1 MAMSFERSRV
11 VLVCFAFGVGAL
23 AVAGLLYMVDRWATF
38 WTLAALGT
46 GVLAL
51 GVGLALDRDRV
62 RKALSGR
69 RARYGS
75 NALILSAAFFGVL
88 VVVNGVAINF
98 PQRLDLTEDKSNSL
112 RPETLLL
119 LSELPEPVSIVGFY
133 SPDRANSRDRMR
145 PVLEEYGIK
154 SNGLVSY
161 EFVDPNANP
170 LAADAFGYRGD
181 GWMGVKMGDASQ
193 VIPYPS
199 EIEITSAIVRLS
211 NPENRTVYFLTGHG
225 ELELRAADEG
235 GLAQFMQALE
245 SKNYGVESLNLLVEA
260 AIPMDAAVLVAAAP
274 ATALSEEELD
284 LIDEFLLSGGALVA
298 LLEPSP
304 ITELDAEQDSLNSY
318 LQENWGLYARDDFVI
333 DPQAFYAD
341 VGLSFAYGDH
351 PITERIRTFTT
362 QFPSVRSLEVGSQT
376 DPTRSIV
383 ELVSSSES
391 SWGET
396 DFDALLDGRSVQ
408 NEDEATGPLALAAA
422 LEDSTTGARLVIVG
436 DADFATNG
444 GFFAGGN
451 GDLIVNSVDW
461 AAKMDNLIDITPRQ
475 QIQRQVVP
483 ATTSTVLMLS
493 ILALVVIPGA
503 ILLAGGWVWWSRRR
517 HP

>member
-1 MAMSFERSRV
+1 MTFERSRV
-11 VLVCFAFGVGAL
+11 ALVCFAIGVGAL
-23 AVAGLLYMVDRWATF
+23 TVAGLPYVVDRWATF
-38 WTLAALGT
+38 WTLIALGM

-62 RKALSGR
+62 RRALGGR
-69 RARYGS
+69 QARYGS
-75 NALILSAAFFGVL
+75 NALVLSAAFVGVL
-88 VVVNGVAINF
+88 VVINGVALNF
-98 PQRLDLTEDKSNSL
+98 PQRLDLTEDRSNSL

-119 LSELPEPVSIVGFY
+119 SELPGPVSIVGFY
-133 SPDRANSRDRMR
+133 SPERSSSRDRMR

-154 SNGLVSY
+154 SSGLASY
-161 EFVDPNANP
+161 EFLDPNANP
-170 LAADAFGYRGD
+170 LAADAFGDRED
-181 GWMGVKMGDASQ
+181 GWIGVSIGDASH

-211 NPENRTVYFLTGHG
+211 NPENRTIYFLTGHG
-225 ELELRAADEG
+225 ELELRAADQG
-235 GLAQFMQALE
+235 GLAHFMQGLE
-245 SKNYGVESLNLLVEA
+245 SKNYGVESFNLLVEA

-274 ATALSEEELD
+274 AIALSEKELD
-284 LIDEFLLSGGALVA
+284 LIDEFLHSGGAPIA

-304 ITELDAEQDSLNSY
+304 ITELDAEHDPLNSY
-318 LQENWGLYARDDFVI
+318 LQENWGLYARDDYVI

-362 QFPSVRSLEVGSQT
+362 QFPSVRSLEIGSQA

-396 DFDALLDGRSVQ
+396 DFDALLDGRTVQ

-422 LEDSTTGARLVIVG
+422 L
-436 DADFATNG
+436 
-444 GFFAGGN
+444 
-451 GDLIVNSVDW
+451 
-461 AAKMDNLIDITPRQ
+461 
-475 QIQRQVVP
+475 
-483 ATTSTVLMLS
+483 
-493 ILALVVIPGA
+493 VVIPGL
-503 ILLAGGWVWWSRRR
+503 ILLAGGGVWWSRR
-517 HP
+517 PFT